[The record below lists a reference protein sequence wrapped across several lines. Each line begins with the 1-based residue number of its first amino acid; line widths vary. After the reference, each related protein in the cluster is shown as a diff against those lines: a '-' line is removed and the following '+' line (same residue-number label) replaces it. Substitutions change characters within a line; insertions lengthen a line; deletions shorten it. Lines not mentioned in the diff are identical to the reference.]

1 MHQTRSEHEHKNE
14 KIVVDNLDEDLLR
27 AESQDQAAELDVAG
41 SHKQSIASPT
51 GFLLNKS
58 GTASSAPLG
67 LNFFK
72 HLPPQPFSAA
82 SSSSSIFT
90 NPFGQGSPFAAH
102 SPTLAAKAAALIAKP
117 RALGANFVQRTFP
130 SFLNG
135 NLNGNLN
142 NAAASHQ
149 MPAPVYNPSV
159 ASSNIVLQQAH
170 NPQMFNNGPP
180 PPPPPPNHFMNN
192 GRPNNQINN
201 APINLPPLSPAENAI
216 DLQEL
221 GAPFFENNNNHVR
234 HNAPDREH
242 NLPMPPNNNNAPIEN
257 NDRPIEYNNNND
269 WPMNGHKQMANDK
282 PRITHLDV
290 KCEKNLMKVFIEFD
304 KPFNGVIFSKG
315 HYSYPN
321 CVHLQPN
328 TGRQNA
334 NFDIMINQCG
344 TQGNTQNGFYGY
356 GAASGS
362 GTFFENTVVIQ
373 YDPQVQEAWDTAR
386 KLRCTWHDQYEKA
399 VSFRP
404 FPVDMLDVVKADF
417 AGDNGNYRFTFIDKF
432 SLGGRL
438 SSLQIDTLMLWIQIR
453 SNQLI

>member
-1 MHQTRSEHEHKNE
+1 MIAQVHQTKSEHEHKNE

-27 AESQDQAAELDVAG
+27 AESADQPTELDVAG
-41 SHKQSIASPT
+41 THKQTIASPT
-51 GFLLNKS
+51 SFLLNKS
-58 GTASSAPLG
+58 GLGSSAPLG

-90 NPFGQGSPFAAH
+90 NPFNHQNGPLASQ
-102 SPTLAAKAAALIAKP
+102 PTLAAKAAALIAKP

-135 NLNGNLN
+135 GQLN
-142 NAAASHQ
+142 NAAAAAAAAAHQ

-170 NPQMFNNGPP
+170 NPQMFNGPP
-180 PPPPPPNHFMNN
+180 PPPPPQGPNHFMNN

-201 APINLPPLSPAENAI
+201 APINLPPLSPAENSI
-216 DLQEL
+216 DLQDL
-221 GAPFFENNNNHVR
+221 GAPFFDNNNNHVR
-234 HNAPDREH
+234 HNAPDRDH
-242 NLPMPPNNNNAPIEN
+242 NMPPNNNGPMND
-257 NDRPIEYNNNND
+257 NDRPMDRPMDHPFNNNNNNGD
-269 WPMNGHKQMANDK
+269 WPMNGAHKQMANDK

-290 KCEKNLMKVFIEFD
+290 KCEKNLMKVFLEFD
-304 KPFNGVIFSKG
+304 RPFNGVIFSKG

-344 TQGNTQNGFYGY
+344 TTGNTQNGFYGY

-373 YDPQVQEAWDTAR
+373 YDPQVQEAFDTAR

-417 AGDNGNYRFTFIDKF
+417 AGDNGTFIHF
-432 SLGGRL
+432 
-438 SSLQIDTLMLWIQIR
+438 
-453 SNQLI
+453 

>member
-1 MHQTRSEHEHKNE
+1 MHQAQSEQDHKNE
-14 KIVVDNLDEDLLR
+14 KIVVESADEDLLR
-27 AESQDQAAELDVAG
+27 AESADQPTELDVAG
-41 SHKQSIASPT
+41 THKQSIASPT

-58 GTASSAPLG
+58 SGGNNAPLG

-72 HLPPQPFSAA
+72 HLPPQPFSSA
-82 SSSSSIFT
+82 SSSSGSSIFT
-90 NPFGQGSPFAAH
+90 NPFGQGNPFAAH

-130 SFLNG
+130 SL
-135 NLNGNLN
+135 LN
-142 NAAASHQ
+142 NAAAVSSHQ

-170 NPQMFNNGPP
+170 NPHFNAPP
-180 PPPPPPNHFMNN
+180 PPPPPQQNHFLNN
-192 GRPNNQINN
+192 GRPSNQINN
-201 APINLPPLSPAENAI
+201 APINLPPLSPAENTI

-234 HNAPDREH
+234 HNSPDREH
-242 NLPMPPNNNNAPIEN
+242 NLPMPPNNSGPPMNEH
-257 NDRPIEYNNNND
+257 NDRPMDNQYNNNNNGD

-282 PRITHLDV
+282 PRIVHLDV

-304 KPFNGVIFSKG
+304 RPFNGLIFSKG

-344 TQGNTQNGFYGY
+344 TQGNTQ
-356 GAASGS
+356 
-362 GTFFENTVVIQ
+362 
-373 YDPQVQEAWDTAR
+373 
-386 KLRCTWHDQYEKA
+386 
-399 VSFRP
+399 VSFLCCSDE
-404 FPVDMLDVVKADF
+404 VCE
-417 AGDNGNYRFTFIDKF
+417 
-432 SLGGRL
+432 
-438 SSLQIDTLMLWIQIR
+438 
-453 SNQLI
+453 

>member
-1 MHQTRSEHEHKNE
+1 MPLFSASQVHQTHSEHEHKNE
-14 KIVVDNLDEDLLR
+14 KIVVDSLDEDLLR
-27 AESQDQAAELDVAG
+27 AESADQPAELEMAG
-41 SHKQSIASPT
+41 THKQSIASPT

-58 GTASSAPLG
+58 GSASSAPLG

-130 SFLNG
+130 SL
-135 NLNGNLN
+135 LN
-142 NAAASHQ
+142 NAAAAHPL
-149 MPAPVYNPSV
+149 PAPVYNPSV

-170 NPQMFNNGPP
+170 NPQMFNGPP
-180 PPPPPPNHFMNN
+180 PSGPPAPNHFMNN

-201 APINLPPLSPAENAI
+201 APINLPPLSPAENSI

-242 NLPMPPNNNNAPIEN
+242 NLPMPPNNAPIEN
-257 NDRPIEYNNNND
+257 DRPPEHPYNNGD

-334 NFDIMINQCG
+334 NFDIMINQV
-344 TQGNTQNGFYGY
+344 QLPWKQNATSY
-356 GAASGS
+356 
-362 GTFFENTVVIQ
+362 
-373 YDPQVQEAWDTAR
+373 
-386 KLRCTWHDQYEKA
+386 
-399 VSFRP
+399 
-404 FPVDMLDVVKADF
+404 
-417 AGDNGNYRFTFIDKF
+417 
-432 SLGGRL
+432 
-438 SSLQIDTLMLWIQIR
+438 
-453 SNQLI
+453 

>member
-1 MHQTRSEHEHKNE
+1 MHQAQSEQDHKNE
-14 KIVVDNLDEDLLR
+14 KIVVESADEDLLR
-27 AESQDQAAELDVAG
+27 AESADQPTELDVAG
-41 SHKQSIASPT
+41 THKQSIASPT

-58 GTASSAPLG
+58 SGGNNAPLG

-72 HLPPQPFSAA
+72 HLPPQPFSSA
-82 SSSSSIFT
+82 SSSSGSSIFT
-90 NPFGQGSPFAAH
+90 NPFGQGNPFAAH

-130 SFLNG
+130 SL
-135 NLNGNLN
+135 LN
-142 NAAASHQ
+142 NAAAVSSHQ

-170 NPQMFNNGPP
+170 NPHFNAPP
-180 PPPPPPNHFMNN
+180 PPPPPQQNHFLNN
-192 GRPNNQINN
+192 GRPSNQINN
-201 APINLPPLSPAENAI
+201 APINLPPLSPAENTI

-234 HNAPDREH
+234 HNSPDREH
-242 NLPMPPNNNNAPIEN
+242 NLPMPPNNSGPPMNEH
-257 NDRPIEYNNNND
+257 NDRPMDNQYNNNNNNGD

-282 PRITHLDV
+282 PRIVHLDV

-304 KPFNGVIFSKG
+304 RPFNGLIFSKG

-344 TQGNTQNGFYGY
+344 TQGNTQ
-356 GAASGS
+356 
-362 GTFFENTVVIQ
+362 V
-373 YDPQVQEAWDTAR
+373 
-386 KLRCTWHDQYEKA
+386 
-399 VSFRP
+399 
-404 FPVDMLDVVKADF
+404 
-417 AGDNGNYRFTFIDKF
+417 
-432 SLGGRL
+432 
-438 SSLQIDTLMLWIQIR
+438 SLQSCSDEVCE
-453 SNQLI
+453 